1 MSDTTFNFDA
11 KATALLESFSKDGS
25 ASGLCFAEARDKN
38 KRAVRFNITCESGG
52 DLLVSDYGHSVL
64 CKLVSTE
71 DLAVVEAVEDAAIA
85 LLPEGIEFKP
95 FIKDEKFFMKLPHKN
110 DKYRAVIDP
119 TFVPSQPEKAPFHQG
134 SEIQIEASFS
144 VWVNFDN
151 SQAGL
156 FLNIFKIIVDG
167 GKKKSIR
174 RR

>member
-11 KATALLESFSKDGS
+11 KATALLESFGKDGS

-71 DLAVVEAVEDAAIA
+71 DLAVVESVEDAAIA

-95 FIKDEKFFMKLPHKN
+95 FIKDEKFFMKLLI
-110 DKYRAVIDP
+110 RTTSTEQLSI
-119 TFVPSQPEKAPFHQG
+119 QPLYQANLKKLLSTKGQKFKLKLLFRSG
-134 SEIQIEASFS
+134 SI
-144 VWVNFDN
+144 
-151 SQAGL
+151 
-156 FLNIFKIIVDG
+156 
-167 GKKKSIR
+167 SITAKQVCF
-174 RR
+174 